1 MIIPIVGYL
10 AGATTAIAILPQVIK
25 SWKTK
30 STKDISLLWTLIYL
44 FSMLLWVTY
53 GFLLKEIP
61 MIVTLSIE
69 TFLYIILLVL
79 KIRHG

>member
-1 MIIPIVGYL
+1 MITPIIGYA
-10 AGATTAIAILPQVIK
+10 AGATTAIAILPQVVK

-44 FSMLLWVTY
+44 FSMILWVAY
-53 GFLLKEIP
+53 GILLKEVP

-69 TFLYIILLVL
+69 TLLYVVLIIL
-79 KIRHG
+79 KIKHG